1 MKLFN
6 ATNSLLDLPW
16 SGQRL
21 SIAPKS
27 FSQDFMGTPDFIQLI
42 TSTYN
47 NEEIAIVVAGP
58 YELSMCASVPVAV
71 NYVVQSVDEAVQRFG
86 LKEEKKVEEVKEEPK
101 TPEPEPKPE
110 IIEPEEKKVEEAQ
123 EEKPETTKK
132 TKKTATKKKD
142 EKSK

>member
-110 IIEPEEKKVEEAQ
+110 TVEPEEKKVEEVK

-132 TKKTATKKKD
+132 TRTTKKKD
-142 EKSK
+142 EKK